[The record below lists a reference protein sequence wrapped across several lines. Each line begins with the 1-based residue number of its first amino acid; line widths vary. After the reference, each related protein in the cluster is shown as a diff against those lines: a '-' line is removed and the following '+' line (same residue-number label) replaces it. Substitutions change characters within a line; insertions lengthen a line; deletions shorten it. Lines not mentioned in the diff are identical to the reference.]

1 MLVFLIPLQ
10 SKRASKDWT
19 RVSALVRR
27 TLRSV
32 LAQTHPAFRVYLICT
47 DLPELCPS
55 HPAMTIV
62 PRDFPEPELGSR
74 MLDKWTKV
82 RIGLAS
88 IRSLAPCHVMVTDA
102 DDCVSNRLAAHVSSN
117 PHSFGWCFDEGWLH
131 DERSRLIYRRRH
143 GFDDICGTS
152 SIVRMD
158 ESDLPGSESDEKSDN
173 IILRSGHTTI
183 RRNMVERGTPLE
195 ILPFA
200 GAVYNLATGENW
212 SPFSLRRWK
221 SKKVLVE
228 KLIGYR
234 LLTPRIRSEFGL
246 VDLEKE

>member
-1 MLVFLIPLQ
+1 MIITQKVA
-10 SKRASKDWT
+10 RARGHVVHPTKTPGNSRCVLLAEDDAAL
-19 RVSALVRR
+19 RRYIEVLLERAGYEVVSAADGL
-27 TLRSV
+27 
-32 LAQTHPAFRVYLICT
+32 
-47 DLPELCPS
+47 E
-55 HPAMTIV
+55 AMKALLTV
-62 PRDFPEPELGSR
+62 TVD
-74 MLDKWTKV
+74 
-82 RIGLAS
+82 
-88 IRSLAPCHVMVTDA
+88 VMVTDA

-221 SKKVLVE
+221 SKKVLVK
-228 KLIGYR
+228 KLLGYR
-234 LLTPRIRSEFGL
+234 LLTRGIRTEFGL